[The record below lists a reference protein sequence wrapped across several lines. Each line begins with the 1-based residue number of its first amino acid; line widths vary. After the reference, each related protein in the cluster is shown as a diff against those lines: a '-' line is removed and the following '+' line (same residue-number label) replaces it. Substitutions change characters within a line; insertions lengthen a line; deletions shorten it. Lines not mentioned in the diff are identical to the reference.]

1 MERPFTVEARPQR
14 LWFVVAVLALV
25 LGGGLGVRS
34 FSGWLDRTEAETFD
48 ECRVTLSNAVLALA
62 ERFNRPRWMR
72 QRVEP
77 LLRRQA
83 GRRFDAG
90 LARLLGRQLVR
101 RFPDALVYAFDP
113 KGRLVFQRHQ
123 EPVRT
128 REMVW
133 QGILASLRQEAGGD
147 EAERRLDSATRICR
161 SLFGTITSLT
171 DLSGPDGLPQPFLNR
186 DRGWLS
192 WTIPQEMVTGTGSAP
207 AGLGG
212 FWLLVDPETL
222 PAARVGEHTLRQMD
236 PRLDLAAVVLAT
248 GKGGLVEARRGVGLL
263 PRSVLR
269 RVLANVTQ
277 VRNPHGLWMARYI
290 PGENG
295 RYLVAGIRSAALRG
309 FLGRHRGLWLGMIL
323 LLLVALVA
331 LAWRAWW
338 RGEPLGWNL
347 KTQVVVLFVLTAV
360 LPLVMLVVFGRERA
374 RDLGRLERNR
384 WEERLQDT
392 LNTVDLTYGDYLRNQ
407 DAALRGIE
415 RQLQE
420 RLPTATDPASLLE
433 ELCGERR
440 RFEVLVLEASG
451 RATRLN
457 RGVASPQRDNDE
469 FRKIVSQ
476 FLVRLLAA
484 QGSPVPRAYSDKTP
498 LLKDD
503 ELERLLNN
511 FYRTRGEFNRMR
523 VGKRQILQRAEL
535 LAAPGTGVTAVVSW
549 IFDETEFARPFVQE
563 VLARAAAGKYGQI
576 DIAMVGEDG
585 RLYPEARGRP
595 VELLDIAH
603 RVATFRT
610 SEVSD
615 ITLDGRPLLAA
626 GFSPVKLGGYQ
637 LVGLLDASLLTRERE
652 TLTLILWLMVGWSL
666 AWMIGCALFL
676 SRRLVG
682 QVTGLRDF
690 VEEISLG
697 RYGARAAVTSRDE
710 LGQLAGTFNAM
721 AEKLEHGQ
729 RLRRFV
735 SEKVVDEVKKDDRIS
750 LALTGSRLEV
760 AVLFSHLHHFDALLE
775 AVPPDR
781 LIGLLNAY
789 FSRLDPVI
797 RAHGGV
803 IDKLIG
809 DAIMAVFEPVA
820 GADHPAL
827 RAARAAAGLLAE
839 QEALN
844 RERASTGGAP
854 LRTDVGV
861 HFGAVISGKV
871 GSREG
876 RIDYTVIGDTVNTA
890 ARLSSA
896 AAARPRPAVL
906 VSGSVAAH
914 LGADLALAPLE
925 PMALKGKRAV
935 VEVFELVLS
944 YSPCP
949 GGSVEKK

>member
-1 MERPFTVEARPQR
+1 
-14 LWFVVAVLALV
+14 
-25 LGGGLGVRS
+25 
-34 FSGWLDRTEAETFD
+34 
-48 ECRVTLSNAVLALA
+48 
-62 ERFNRPRWMR
+62 
-72 QRVEP
+72 
-77 LLRRQA
+77 
-83 GRRFDAG
+83 
-90 LARLLGRQLVR
+90 
-101 RFPDALVYAFDP
+101 
-113 KGRLVFQRHQ
+113 
-123 EPVRT
+123 
-128 REMVW
+128 
-133 QGILASLRQEAGGD
+133 
-147 EAERRLDSATRICR
+147 
-161 SLFGTITSLT
+161 
-171 DLSGPDGLPQPFLNR
+171 
-186 DRGWLS
+186 
-192 WTIPQEMVTGTGSAP
+192 
-207 AGLGG
+207 
-212 FWLLVDPETL
+212 
-222 PAARVGEHTLRQMD
+222 
-236 PRLDLAAVVLAT
+236 
-248 GKGGLVEARRGVGLL
+248 
-263 PRSVLR
+263 
-269 RVLANVTQ
+269 
-277 VRNPHGLWMARYI
+277 
-290 PGENG
+290 
-295 RYLVAGIRSAALRG
+295 
-309 FLGRHRGLWLGMIL
+309 
-323 LLLVALVA
+323 
-331 LAWRAWW
+331 
-338 RGEPLGWNL
+338 
-347 KTQVVVLFVLTAV
+347 
-360 LPLVMLVVFGRERA
+360 MLVVFGRERA

-384 WEERLQDT
+384 WEERLPAA
-392 LNTVDLTYGDYLRNQ
+392 LNTIDLTYGDYLRDQ

-415 RQLQE
+415 RRLQE

-433 ELCGERR
+433 EVCGERR

-484 QGSPVPRAYSDKTP
+484 QGSPVPRSYSDKTP
-498 LLKDD
+498 LLKGD

-535 LAAPGTGVTAVVSW
+535 LASPGTGVTAVVSW

-563 VLARAAAGKYGQI
+563 VLSQAAAGKYGQI

-603 RVATFRT
+603 RVATFRS

-615 ITLDGRPLLAA
+615 ITLDGKPLLAA

-637 LVGLLDASLLTRERE
+637 LIGLLDASLLARDRQ

-666 AWMIGCALFL
+666 VWMIGCALFL
-676 SRRLVG
+676 SRRLVD

-710 LGQLAGTFNAM
+710 LGQLAETFNAM
-721 AEKLEHGQ
+721 AGKLEHGQ

-781 LIGLLNAY
+781 LVGLLNAY

-809 DAIMAVFEPVA
+809 DAIMAVFEPGA
-820 GADHPAL
+820 GADHPAR
-827 RAARAAAGLLAE
+827 RAARAAAGLLTE

-844 RERASTGGAP
+844 RERAARGEPP

-861 HFGAVISGKV
+861 HFGPVISGKV
-871 GSREG
+871 GSRDG

-890 ARLSSA
+890 ARLSTA
-896 AAARPRPAVL
+896 AAARPGPAVL
-906 VSGSVAAH
+906 VSGAVAAH
-914 LGADLALAPLE
+914 LGAGLALVPLE
-925 PMALKGKRAV
+925 PMTLKGKRDA
-935 VEVFELVLS
+935 VEVFELAL
-944 YSPCP
+944 P
-949 GGSVEKK
+949 